1 MCALFRVTYMYVLT
15 ARRPVLN
22 SKYAL
27 IYKQYALNNVLVWY
41 PQLVSSSSTHYE
53 TESWEE
59 AKE

>member
-1 MCALFRVTYMYVLT
+1 MCALFGVTYVLIT
-15 ARRPVLN
+15 HRPVLN

-41 PQLVSSSSTHYE
+41 PQLASSSSTQYE
-53 TESWEE
+53 TERWEE